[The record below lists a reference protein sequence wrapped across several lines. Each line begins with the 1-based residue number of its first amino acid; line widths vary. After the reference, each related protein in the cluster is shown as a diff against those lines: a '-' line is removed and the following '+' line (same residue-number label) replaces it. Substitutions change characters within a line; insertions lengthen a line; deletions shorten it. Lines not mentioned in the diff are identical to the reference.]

1 MLNTFPELLNYSL
14 LSPALLRW
22 LLAFVLISVGIEILK
37 PTTRALFVAYFSS
50 RDFPLANFLP
60 WKLGVAQIVLGIF
73 FIFGIFTQVSALVAI
88 YVLFSLFYIENR
100 VERILPHTSMF
111 YLTMIIIATSLLF
124 SGAGA
129 FAVDLPL

>member
-14 LSPALLRW
+14 LSPTILRL
-22 LLAFVLISVGIEILK
+22 LLAFVLISIGIEILK

-50 RDFPLANFLP
+50 KEFPLSNFIP
-60 WKLGVAQIVLGIF
+60 WKLGIAQITLGVF
-73 FIFGIFTQVSALVAI
+73 FVFGIFTQISALVAI

-111 YLTMIIIATSLLF
+111 YLTMIIIAISLLF